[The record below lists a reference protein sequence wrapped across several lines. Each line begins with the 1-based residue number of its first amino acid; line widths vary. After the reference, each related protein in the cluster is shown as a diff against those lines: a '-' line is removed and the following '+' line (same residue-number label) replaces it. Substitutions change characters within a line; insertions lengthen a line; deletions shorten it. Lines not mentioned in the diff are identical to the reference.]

1 MPYIAFFGW
10 LERRVGER
18 KKEMRALRTDAVRL
32 GAMSIIRNPF
42 IERKAYLNAV
52 NEELCS
58 YARCANI
65 LRDLKGLAAGVLRQ
79 QVLYRVYIER
89 LIHAR

>member
-1 MPYIAFFGW
+1 
-10 LERRVGER
+10 
-18 KKEMRALRTDAVRL
+18 MRA
-32 GAMSIIRNPF
+32 IRNPL

-52 NEELCS
+52 NEEPCC

-79 QVLYRVYIER
+79 QVLYRVYITR
-89 LIHAR
+89 LIHARRATVVILLVVRVFGAAEPY